1 MNGFFLLVAKL
12 QLCYQLLLLLPNFVR
27 RNLLAIR
34 EVFVI
39 TSNVVLSELAT
50 NEQHGE
56 NSLYFEGWKAYNKDP
71 FDLKD
76 NPNGI
81 IQLGLA
87 ENQLS
92 VNMIEDWNKR
102 NLQAFIFSI
111 TNQDHGLFE
120 RLINGIAK
128 LMEKTRGGNVKF
140 DAERI
145 VLTAG
150 ATAANETLISCLA
163 DPGDAFLIPA
173 PYYTGFDRDLCWRT
187 GVQLVPISCNCSN
200 SFKITIEA
208 VKEAYEKAQKANIKL
223 KGLILTNPSNPL
235 GTVLDRDTLKN
246 ILTFTNEHNIHLV
259 CDEIYAGTVF
269 DAPQFVSIA
278 EIIKDKEIYVNKN
291 LVHIVSSL
299 SKDMGLPGFRA
310 GILYSFNDDVVNF
323 ARKRSNI
330 GDPNETQHFLASMLS
345 DDEFIQEFLTESGKR
360 LRKRHETFTSGLE
373 KIGIKCLKSNAGV
386 YCWVDLRT
394 LLKEPTLNAE
404 VSLWKLIINN
414 AKLNI
419 SPGSSFHCPE
429 AGWFRI
435 CFANIDDQTV
445 EIALE
450 RIRVFVD
457 ANVMSS
463 SPNSLI
469 AHSILL

>member
-12 QLCYQLLLLLPNFVR
+12 QLCYQLLLLLLPNFVR

-92 VNMIEDWNKR
+92 VSMIEDWNKR

-163 DPGDAFLIPA
+163 DPEDAFLIPA

-187 GVQLVPISCNCSN
+187 GVQLVPISCNN
-200 SFKITIEA
+200 FKITIEA

-246 ILTFTNEHNIHLV
+246 ILTFTNDLV
-259 CDEIYAGTVF
+259 CDEVYAGTVF
-269 DAPQFVSIA
+269 DAPRFVSIA
-278 EIIKDKEIYVNKN
+278 EIIKENEIYVNKN

-330 GDPNETQHFLASMLS
+330 GDLNETQHFLASMLA
-345 DDEFIQEFLTESGKR
+345 DDEFVQEFLTESGKR
-360 LRKRHETFTSGLE
+360 LRKRHEKFSSGLE
-373 KIGIKCLKSNAGV
+373 KIGIKCLKSNAG
-386 YCWVDLRT
+386 W
-394 LLKEPTLNAE
+394 
-404 VSLWKLIINN
+404 I
-414 AKLNI
+414 
-419 SPGSSFHCPE
+419 
-429 AGWFRI
+429 
-435 CFANIDDQTV
+435 
-445 EIALE
+445 
-450 RIRVFVD
+450 
-457 ANVMSS
+457 
-463 SPNSLI
+463 
-469 AHSILL
+469 